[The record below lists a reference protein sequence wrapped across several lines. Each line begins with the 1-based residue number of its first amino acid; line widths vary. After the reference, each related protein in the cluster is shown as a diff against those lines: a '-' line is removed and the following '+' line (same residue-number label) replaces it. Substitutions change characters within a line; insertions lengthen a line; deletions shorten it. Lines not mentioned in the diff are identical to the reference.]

1 MATLQGRLRQ
11 DLTTAMRARDGLA
24 TATLRMALAAVQLE
38 EVAGATARE
47 LSDDEVLA
55 VLRRETK
62 KRREAAEAFAGA
74 GREESAA
81 RERAEG
87 ELLETYLPAQVSD
100 QELAER
106 VRAGIAESGATSI
119 RDMGRAMKAV
129 QVLVAGQADGARV
142 AAEVKRQLA

>member
-38 EVAGATARE
+38 EVAGAAARE

-55 VLRRETK
+55 VLRPD
-62 KRREAAEAFAGA
+62 AFAGA